1 MLVCV
6 LAEVVVVVV
15 DVPPADLIATTFG
28 IGKGWES
35 IQEESRRDEAEEGM
49 IMGGCMVVVV
59 G

>member
-1 MLVCV
+1 M
-6 LAEVVVVVV
+6 VVVVV

-28 IGKGWES
+28 IAKGWES

-49 IMGGCMVVVV
+49 VMGGCMVV